1 MLAVF
6 TAASMGTVGALVSSG
21 ICAVSGTGT
30 AQIPGAS
37 DLGEFEA
44 WVPLANQSEGK
55 LADG

>member
-6 TAASMGTVGALVSSG
+6 VAASMGTVGSFVSTG

-37 DLGEFEA
+37 DLGELEA
-44 WVPLANQSEGK
+44 WVPLANQSKGK

>member
-6 TAASMGTVGALVSSG
+6 VAASMGTVGSFVSSG
-21 ICAVSGTGT
+21 ICAVSGAGT
-30 AQIPGAS
+30 AQIPRTS

-55 LADG
+55 LTDG